1 MTLTTLTDD
10 TFQKDVLESTEPVLV
25 DFWAAWCQPCKM
37 VSPIVDELAGEYEG
51 KLKVAKM
58 DIDAF
63 PKASSQY
70 GILSIPTV
78 MLFKGGKPAAMMI
91 GVQPK
96 SVYKEKIEAALA
108 S

>member
-1 MTLTTLTDD
+1 MAHLDLTDES
-10 TFQKDVLESTEPVLV
+10 FEKEVLQEEMPVLV

-37 VSPIVDELAGEYEG
+37 VSPIVDEIATEYEG

-58 DIDAF
+58 DIDAH
-63 PKASSQY
+63 PAASQKY
-70 GILSIPTV
+70 GIMSIPTV
-78 MLFKGGKPAAMMI
+78 MLFKGGKPSAMMI

-96 SVYKEKIEAALA
+96 QVYKDKIDATLA